1 MAAAHWFSTTFPLTE
16 NADDKTATTCTTD
29 QWLLQYSSATFL
41 PAPSTVFAI
50 SEGGVG
56 GDGGSNISIPSQ
68 VSIGMIIAI
77 IFNVHYWRHR

>member
-1 MAAAHWFSTTFPLTE
+1 MAAALWFSATIPLTE
-16 NADDKTATTCTTD
+16 NADGKTATTCTTD
-29 QWLLQYSSATFL
+29 RWLLRYFSATES
-41 PAPSTVFAI
+41 PAPSTVLDI
-50 SEGGVG
+50 SKGGDG